1 MLRDVIEEIE
11 KQQERLKGEIE
22 EAMNNLDTF

>member
-11 KQQERLKGEIE
+11 KQQERLKREIE
-22 EAMNNLDTF
+22 DAINDMDTF

>member
-11 KQQERLKGEIE
+11 KQQERLKREIE
-22 EAMNNLDTF
+22 DAMNDMDTF